1 VGALYARQPDDL
13 NSVYSECKK
22 MAQELSSIKSKI
34 FDLTLPMTSVFS
46 GYMFNRGIRK
56 RLGKIRIQDL
66 VLNFF
71 CVSVDLQKQKE
82 VVFRKGLLWKYVRAS
97 MSMTGY
103 LPPIAEDGQLL
114 VDGAYMNSVP
124 ADVMRHQM
132 GARIVIAI
140 DTSQEL
146 ERDHY
151 MWGNHLSG
159 WWVLWNSLNPFSKT
173 VRVPSIGDLSDMV
186 RFGLYVLLRKLMAEY
201 SLTQFR
207 ILILY
212 DSFVGYLRIDNDETA
227 NCVAIFT

>member
-1 VGALYARQPDDL
+1 
-13 NSVYSECKK
+13 
-22 MAQELSSIKSKI
+22 
-34 FDLTLPMTSVFS
+34 
-46 GYMFNRGIRK
+46 MFNRGIRK

-140 DTSQEL
+140 DTSEEL

-186 RFGLYVLLRKLMAEY
+186 RFGLYVLVRKLMAEY

-207 ILILY
+207 MLILN
-212 DSFVGYLRIDNDETA
+212 DSFVGYLRIDIDETA
-227 NCVAIFT
+227 NCIAIFTWYHR